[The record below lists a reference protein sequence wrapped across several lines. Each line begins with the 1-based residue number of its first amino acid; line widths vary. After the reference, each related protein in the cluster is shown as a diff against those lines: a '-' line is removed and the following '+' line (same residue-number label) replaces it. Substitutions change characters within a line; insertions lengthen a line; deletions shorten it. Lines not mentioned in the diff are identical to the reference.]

1 MILVRFIIFHQ
12 DACLSLNG
20 FPFRNLTILG
30 LVAGGQ
36 PVASPPFSRVDW
48 LSWRGLF
55 PGHICLT
62 IAIGREQSPQLY
74 GKGISLDDC

>member
-20 FPFRNLTILG
+20 FPFRHLTILG

-36 PVASPPFSRVDW
+36 PVVSPSFSRVDW

-55 PGHICLT
+55 PGHVHLT
-62 IAIGREQSPQLY
+62 IAIGRQQSPQLY
-74 GKGISLDDC
+74 DKGISLDDC